1 MKVKITKEVEVELG
15 TLMVKAEPRYWED
28 SEINGVNDTKN
39 GDNVPCKVNNL
50 WCPIIDIESGTI
62 INWEKGTIAKIH
74 YKVADCCGY
83 ELLDKNGY
91 VINSFED
98 GYVPRT
104 LYPKENG
111 YGDYIIMDIDENGKI
126 QNFKFYPND
135 FEGVSI
141 INKQ

>member
-39 GDNVPCKVNNL
+39 GDRVPCKVNNL

-62 INWEKGTIAKIH
+62 INWEKDTIAKIH

-83 ELLDKNGY
+83 ELLDKNGD
-91 VINSFED
+91 VIISFED

-126 QNFKFYPND
+126 QNFIFYPND